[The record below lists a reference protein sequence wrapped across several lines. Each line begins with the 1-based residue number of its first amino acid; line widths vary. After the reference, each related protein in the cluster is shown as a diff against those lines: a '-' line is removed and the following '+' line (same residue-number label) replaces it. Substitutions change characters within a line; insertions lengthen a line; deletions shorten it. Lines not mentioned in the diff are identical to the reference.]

1 MEVAHVLWEL
11 LVVDYLRRSL
21 LQEVFL
27 GRWLN
32 LRGYPSLFFRLY
44 RLSNFICLEIFI
56 FLIFMIIVKWKLI
69 TFFLN
74 TLFMQFRYWLNILDS
89 AWCPLLLML
98 ALHHVMMLS
107 TTLRRISS
115 PLNRIYVSPSTAE
128 WSFNCCSSVVW
139 NPKNLRNFKSET
151 RVNVSNKSLDL
162 SLLFICFN

>member
-1 MEVAHVLWEL
+1 MEVAHMLREL

-32 LRGYPSLFFRLY
+32 LRGYRLLFFRLY
-44 RLSNFICLEIFI
+44 RLSNFISLEIFI

-74 TLFMQFRYWLNILDS
+74 TLFVQFRYWLNILDS

-115 PLNRIYVSPSTAE
+115 PLNWIYVATSTPK
-128 WSFNCCSSVVW
+128 WSFNCCSSMMW
-139 NPKNLRNFKSET
+139 NAKNLRNFKSKT
-151 RVNVSNKSLDL
+151 RVNISNESLYL
-162 SLLFICFN
+162 SLLFICFD